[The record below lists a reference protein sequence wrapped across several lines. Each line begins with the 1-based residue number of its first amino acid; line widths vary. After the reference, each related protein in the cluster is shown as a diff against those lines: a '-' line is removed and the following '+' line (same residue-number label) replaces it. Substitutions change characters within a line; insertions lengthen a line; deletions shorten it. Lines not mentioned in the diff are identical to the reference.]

1 MTVSDLKK
9 ETLEKLESE
18 HVGCFKGHTKPLL
31 LISQYYPGVWLEHVY
46 DSVFYAKM
54 DPSKLYLAENTV
66 ELFISLQKESGQL
79 PCYIWDGNKRSNIPP
94 ERLVGYGQIQ
104 ECVSF
109 AKLCFEVYKMNQ
121 SKVFLQRIYDASMK
135 WEGWFR
141 KYRMTE
147 GKGLVEVFIGY
158 DTGHDYSGRLK
169 GLSHVKGYCGDA
181 TALPPDDP
189 VAPMIAVDLNC
200 NYYATLMA
208 LSNMADALGRAD
220 EALEWKEKAG
230 AVKARLFETCFD
242 GEDCFFYDVDR
253 HGNKRKFLSS
263 TIFHLFMEGVLDPVT
278 DAELIRELYER
289 HIANPSEFATPYPFP
304 SMAICDPSCEGH
316 RNFNC
321 WGYYSQGLIAL
332 RCTMW
337 MDEYGFSKEFDHL
350 CSQWVKAW
358 TKHYDT
364 LKMGQEL
371 DPITG
376 EPTRSSEWYSSCML
390 FYLYAANRIE
400 QKGLV

>member
-1 MTVSDLKK
+1 M
-9 ETLEKLESE
+9 
-18 HVGCFKGHTKPLL
+18 
-31 LISQYYPGVWLEHVY
+31 
-46 DSVFYAKM
+46 
-54 DPSKLYLAENTV
+54 
-66 ELFISLQKESGQL
+66 
-79 PCYIWDGNKRSNIPP
+79 
-94 ERLVGYGQIQ
+94 
-104 ECVSF
+104 
-109 AKLCFEVYKMNQ
+109 
-121 SKVFLQRIYDASMK
+121 
-135 WEGWFR
+135 
-141 KYRMTE
+141 
-147 GKGLVEVFIGY
+147 
-158 DTGHDYSGRLK
+158 
-169 GLSHVKGYCGDA
+169 KGYCGDA